1 MTPAP
6 RSDGELLPPHSEAR
20 APIPD
25 YEREVSRPNSR
36 ERGWNI
42 LATPGTYILL
52 AINIAVFGW
61 MVLHGVSPKDPTTG
75 QLSNME
81 PPTPYILL
89 AGQWWR
95 LLTATFVHVGLLHI
109 ATNMWCLW
117 NLGLLGEPLLGP
129 AGLIAVYLITG
140 IAGNLLSLL
149 FNVFHRDGV
158 SVGAGASGAVFGI
171 AGILIVLLSNKKLPI
186 PALELNRLRRSVIQF
201 AVLNL
206 IIGVGGQV
214 ILSIDTT
221 SEYGSIALTESNLV
235 IEEVALHAPEGFG
248 HVLFGHIEQL
258 LARNGTTVH
267 QMECFAAASGPGSF
281 TGVRVG
287 LAATKGLGE
296 ATGNGL
302 SRYRIYGAGILRT
315 APLRATVIDARR
327 GEVYAAVY
335 NDRSNWCCRK
345 LW

>member
-6 RSDGELLPPHSEAR
+6 QSEGEVVPPHSATAQ

-61 MVLHGVSPKDPTTG
+61 MVFHGVSAKDPTIP
-75 QLSNME
+75 QLVHYGATNAG
-81 PPTPYILL
+81 YIIL
-89 AGQWWR
+89 GHQWWR
-95 LLTATFVHVGLLHI
+95 LVTATFVHVGLLHI

-129 AGLIAVYLITG
+129 VGLIAVYLITG

-149 FNVFHRDGV
+149 FNVMARDGV

-186 PALELNRLRRSVIQF
+186 PAFELNRLRRSVIQF

-206 IIGVGGQV
+206 IIGIGANFTSIVRIDNHAHIGGF
-214 ILSIDTT
+214 LSGLALGVPLVPRMT
-221 SEYGSIALTESNLV
+221 SGRTRYLQRQKLT
-235 IEEVALHAPEGFG
+235 
-248 HVLFGHIEQL
+248 
-258 LARNGTTVH
+258 
-267 QMECFAAASGPGSF
+267 F
-281 TGVRVG
+281 TG
-287 LAATKGLGE
+287 ATFLLFLF
-296 ATGNGL
+296 AYFIT
-302 SRYRIYGAGILRT
+302 
-315 APLRATVIDARR
+315 
-327 GEVYAAVY
+327 
-335 NDRSNWCCRK
+335 K
-345 LW
+345 LK